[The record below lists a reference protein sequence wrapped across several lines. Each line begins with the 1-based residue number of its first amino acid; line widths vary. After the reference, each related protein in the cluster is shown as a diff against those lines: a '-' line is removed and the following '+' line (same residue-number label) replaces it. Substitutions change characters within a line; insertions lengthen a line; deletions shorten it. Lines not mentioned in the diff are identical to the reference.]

1 MAQRYVTGAAA
12 IVATIGCL
20 KIAAPILAPVLV
32 ALVVA
37 MLCAPAVDHLK
48 ARNLSTWS
56 ALALLLAVTAL
67 FGLIAGAILHA
78 SADQLRERLP
88 LYQERLSEQSNAW
101 KATLIASGVSVE
113 TIEAFE
119 PLGQGLLSES
129 AADLLA
135 NSVVA
140 LSQILAAAF
149 LATVLLPRALAL
161 PSLRQGEAAPG
172 GFAIPE
178 LRRFT
183 REARRGMLYLT
194 ASLLLSGLGVTL
206 WFSILSIDFA
216 PLWGLLTFILGYVP
230 SVGMLVAAVPAILQ
244 AYLQYGIGLA
254 VASGLG
260 MLAVTTLLMWM
271 TRQAMAEFLRLPT
284 LVAIVSAVFW
294 VWVLGPLGALLTWPL
309 NSLSLMLLRSNENTQ
324 WVPRLLGS
332 REQQSRRAGPAENPR
347 PRLRASRKHRGRGR
361 AS

>member
-1 MAQRYVTGAAA
+1 
-12 IVATIGCL
+12 VATIGCL

-48 ARNLSTWS
+48 ARNLAAWT
-56 ALALLLAVTAL
+56 ALALLLAGTVL
-67 FGLIAGAILHA
+67 FGLIAGAILKA

-88 LYQERLSEQSNAW
+88 LYQERLAEQSDAW
-101 KATLIASGVSVE
+101 KAGLIASGVSVE

-135 NSVVA
+135 DSVVA
-140 LSQILAAAF
+140 TSQILAAAF
-149 LATVLLPRALAL
+149 LAIVLLPRALTL
-161 PSLRQGEAAPG
+161 PSQRQEEAVQEGSALAGLR
-172 GFAIPE
+172 GFAQE
-178 LRRFT
+178 T
-183 REARRGMLYLT
+183 RRGMLYLT
-194 ASLLLSGLGVTL
+194 ASLLLSGIGVTV
-206 WFSILSIDFA
+206 WFTILGIDFA
-216 PLWGLLTFILGYVP
+216 PLWGLLTFVLGYVP

-244 AYLQYGIGLA
+244 AYLQYGIGPA
-254 VASGLG
+254 AAAGLG
-260 MLAVTTLLMWM
+260 MLVVTTFLMWM
-271 TRQAMAEFLRLPT
+271 ARQAMAEFLKVPA
-284 LVAIVSAVFW
+284 LVAIVSAIFW

-309 NSLSLMLLRSNENTQ
+309 NSLSLILLRSNENTQ

-332 REQQSRRAGPAENPR
+332 KEEQRRREDSVEEPRRR
-347 PRLRASRKHRGRGR
+347 FRASRKHRGRGR